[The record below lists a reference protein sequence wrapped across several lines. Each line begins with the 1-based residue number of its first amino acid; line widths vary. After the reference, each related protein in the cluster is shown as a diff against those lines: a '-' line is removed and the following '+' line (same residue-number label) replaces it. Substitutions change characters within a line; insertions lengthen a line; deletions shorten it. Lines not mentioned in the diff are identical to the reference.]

1 MSLLNVH
8 TAWGKLEEVWLGD
21 VYPTSWYDHL
31 DTETRDCFHEITEI
45 TKTDLRVI
53 ERKLREFGVVVRRPQ
68 YNSIDDY
75 IGTNPASPNGLIK
88 PMITPR
94 DYFLVYGRTFYGA
107 ESWHSKS
114 WTNVLAE
121 YAANPANHIS
131 PAIDTAV
138 MNTINSA
145 NTVQCG
151 RDIYIDHNLAHNG
164 GMYTKEQLVASFK
177 QHCSVHFKDY
187 RTHMLFNGGHIDG
200 CFSILKP
207 GVLLTSSYFADY
219 ERTFPGWKMINISKP
234 EFMHHRNAGFRPGP
248 QGTGGKW
255 WMPGMEQ
262 RNAFNEYVLK
272 HARDWVGDYTE
283 TYFEVNCLVIDEKNV
298 LTVGENEAVFRELEK
313 LGITAHAM
321 PFRTRTFWDGG
332 LHCITQDIR
341 REDSVVDLFP
351 ERADQGLFV
360 Y

>member
-8 TAWGKLEEVWLGD
+8 TAWGRLQEVWLGD
-21 VYPTSWYDHL
+21 VYPASWYDHL
-31 DTETRDCFHEITEI
+31 DSETRDCFHEITEI
-45 TKTDLRVI
+45 TKQDLGII
-53 ERKLREFGVVVRRPQ
+53 ERKLQEFGVIVRRPQ

-75 IGTNPASPNGLIK
+75 IGTNPASPEELVK

-94 DYFLVYGRTFYGA
+94 DYFLVCGNTFYGA
-107 ESWHSKS
+107 GHWKKTSWE
-114 WTNVLAE
+114 NVLAE
-121 YAANPANHIS
+121 YAANPANCVS
-131 PAIDTAV
+131 PIITNPI
-138 MNTINSA
+138 MSKINSA

-151 RDIYIDHNLAHNG
+151 RDIYIDHNLNYHG
-164 GMYTKEQLVASFK
+164 GSKEELVKSFK
-177 QHCSVHFKDY
+177 DHCTDYFKDY

-207 GVLLTSSYFADY
+207 GVLMTSSYFDDY
-219 ERTFPGWKMINISKP
+219 ERTFPGWKQINISQP
-234 EFMHHRNAGFRPGP
+234 EFLHHKNAGFRPGP
-248 QGTGGKW
+248 RGTGGKW

-262 RNAFNEYVLK
+262 SNAFNEYVLK
-272 HARDWVGDYTE
+272 HARDWIGDYTE

-313 LGITAHAM
+313 QGITAHPM

-332 LHCITQDIR
+332 LHCITLDIR
-341 REDSVVDLFP
+341 RQDSTVDLFP
-351 ERADQGLFV
+351 ERGDQSLFV

>member
-21 VYPTSWYDHL
+21 VYPASWYDHL
-31 DTETRDCFHEITEI
+31 DSETRDCFHEITEI
-45 TKTDLRVI
+45 TKQDLGII
-53 ERKLREFGVVVRRPQ
+53 ERKLQEFGVTVRRPQ

-75 IGTNPASPNGLIK
+75 IGTGPAPDELVKPLIC
-88 PMITPR
+88 PR
-94 DYFLVYGRTFYGA
+94 DYFLVAGNTFYGGGKTWA
-107 ESWHSKS
+107 RAWKN
-114 WTNVLAE
+114 TLAE

-131 PAIDTAV
+131 PIIDTPV
-138 MNTINSA
+138 MNRISSA

-151 RDIYIDHNLAHNG
+151 RDIYIDHNLKNEG
-164 GMYTKEQLVASFK
+164 GFYTKEQFIRSFK
-177 QHCSVHFKDY
+177 EHCTDSFKDY

-207 GVLLTSSYFADY
+207 GVLLTSAYFSDY
-219 ERTFPGWKMINISKP
+219 ERTFPGWQQVNISKP
-234 EFMHHRNAGFRPGP
+234 EFLHHKNAGFRTGP
-248 QGTGGKW
+248 HGTGGKW
-255 WMPGMEQ
+255 YLLGMEQ
-262 RNAFNEYVLK
+262 SNAFNEYVLK
-272 HARDWVGDYTE
+272 HARDWIGDYTE

-313 LGITAHAM
+313 LGITAHPM

-332 LHCITQDIR
+332 LHCITLDIR
-341 REDSVVDLFP
+341 RQDSAVDLFP
-351 ERADQGLFV
+351 ERGDQGLFV